1 MNRYA
6 FLQRLYSKTLKG
18 MINIFPLLASML
30 FTQMGV
36 CADSE
41 PRYVLFQYQGM
52 EGDMPVLPDLPAFVA
67 ELKEQFGASPADA
80 VRHVGFTPGLIS
92 SLNLPVEALRSR
104 VNQALDVAEQTGMP
118 VFFHM
123 DDMHFWWQRKDLHS
137 DPECI
142 EWSDF
147 PVLGKEQG
155 PVIER
160 YWLNWGSFIVFPA
173 PPPNF
178 ESPRFKEDVKKHLAE
193 GMGKPIVERL
203 ARWKITGKG
212 YLFAGIAV
220 GNETETPYDLR
231 PLLDT
236 PAGAEPTGQD
246 VSQGQPK
253 EVKMRRDEMVRGGF
267 HALQMRGYTREKVEG
282 LATEKGKTYDEV
294 ISELR
299 HEVAHDYTEFRSR
312 ILHEAGVP
320 RERIYTHFVSSMRSF
335 IAKHMGGIMVDRFPD
350 IKYSVNSYSRPGYT
364 LTRNTTDLVDLSAKL
379 KEARSTVGNDMGTAW
394 AGVETYCTTEQP
406 GRPQTR
412 EEYEA
417 YLGGLFAHD
426 MCLINVYGWNVP
438 QTGEGSQFSVKNAPG
453 VIEAIQNWI
462 SGKALP
468 TDWVGEPSTVPD
480 AVQPHTPGSPPQSPT
495 ANLHGNMPSP
505 SLLQKVQGLEQ
516 RVQAWV
522 ISGGDPK
529 KFQPLAQQLG
539 SLLQAGNQVEAEK
552 VADQILAIVS
562 TAPVQEMASKS
573 ENGINPNMTPATLP
587 QKVQGLEQRVQAWVM
602 SGGDPQKVQP
612 LGQQL
617 GAHLGAGNQV
627 EAEKVVDQILAII
640 SAVPGQET
648 DTANQKGMEQSIPV
662 PGPQAFQNNTPPKSS
677 NPRPLEPGV
686 DTVEIPEVLRGAQ
699 WIWCEGE
706 AVPQNFYLYCRKRFT
721 VESPP
726 REASVHVTADSR
738 YILYVNDVF
747 VGCGPCRA
755 DQRYQYYET
764 YDLTP
769 FLKTGENV
777 ISAIVHQYGVSTH
790 SYTLGRGGFLLGAEM
805 AWEGGNTK
813 TIVTDG
819 TWRVLHAPTWKRPTP
834 RVCPAVMWIEEYDA
848 RQEIEGWRTPG
859 FDDSKW
865 LEPVLLGKPPVSPW
879 ERLIP
884 RDIPP
889 LLEREEFPVAVV
901 DQGTV
906 GDAPQHAVVR
916 FAEALGATPG
926 IIIYLHAWLNSSV
939 EQRVGLLLMS
949 QSQMPQIVSLGGLP
963 VQRSKNGGTLELD
976 LKAGW
981 NELLIKSLRLP
992 DSSEMS
998 LALLPLNKDPLK
1010 PIIWYAKKDT
1020 SARKDTV
1027 SIADPYGPA
1036 AGPSLDP
1043 GQALGQPFPPENS
1056 EYTGWKPLHL
1066 NWEQEDNV
1074 AVRMHF
1080 ETLSSG
1086 PSASLKNPE
1095 GLLKNDGNVAII
1107 QTAGTSDAYAVLD
1120 FGKVTSGFVRLKLNG
1135 VAGGIID
1142 LGYSEV
1148 FENGRTDI
1156 LREGPWYFADRY
1168 IMKDG
1173 PQEWELFFW
1182 KGFRYL
1188 QLDFRNCGKPI
1199 EVESVSLNFTS
1210 YPVEYR
1216 GAFECS
1222 DDLLNKIWNVG
1233 RHTLEV
1239 CMHDGYEDTPWREQ
1253 GQWLGDAQVEMLSN
1267 YYAFGDLKLGSKC
1280 LRQFAEGQT
1289 RSGLIPANWP
1299 ADLRMWP
1306 EPDEHPFGIPTFMAQ
1321 WVTMIL
1327 EYDLYSGDRAL
1338 MTSLYPHLLRLMDYF
1353 EGFIN
1358 RDGLLEDVPGFVFL
1372 DWTPDSE
1379 LMDMPPASK
1388 GVLTGMNC
1396 HYRRALLDAAIIA
1409 GIMGD
1414 EEHRSTWRKLA
1425 AIVKEQINTRFWDE
1439 ERGIYIHGFRD
1450 GQPISRAAVH
1460 DSVLA
1465 IYADIAPPDRAN
1477 RALDNLFGTSPV
1489 AAVQMGSPFFY
1500 HFYLQAFR
1508 KTGRDKEALVNT
1520 RRDYGKMLDAGATT
1534 WWEHFNGMASRS
1546 HAWSTGPSYDL
1557 SANVLGVT
1565 PLESGFSHFRVAPEP
1580 SDLTWAKG
1588 VVPTPKGNIDLHWEL
1603 ENGNFVLT
1611 VNAPFESEFEL
1622 SVPAA
1627 DLASAKLDGESTPT
1641 RQEYSEE
1648 RARFWVNGPGQF
1660 VVKASKAPSIDKGP
1674 VPPEEPKYLLFWSSP
1689 GQAGELVKK
1698 IGMKGDGRTRL
1709 LAFGMPTATYEV
1721 EEHLPELIRSAFA
1734 AAKKNDIAV
1743 MLHFDFHLHWKNRPD
1758 LWNWFDPDQPG
1769 YNPDNKYN
1777 VEWHGW
1783 DGPPNKVRYLD
1794 YGMLERIAPHMC
1806 FTSDKVRAEITRIVS
1821 KVIGPVLREEI
1832 DKLKTTGKEALFA
1845 GVLVGLE
1852 PGVDD
1857 YSDPNPEQAKM
1868 MKEDGVL
1875 SGPLGYRALL
1885 DRGFG
1890 VGKPP
1895 ADFRQELAKIIQE
1908 TIAFWCKQFVDAG
1921 IPSNK
1926 LYPHVAAPAPIEMT
1940 CAPIWTAFNEYC
1952 RPGWSTYAVMVL
1964 APNFNAIYDELAKHG
1979 NPPWAGVEAN
1989 AGFPGSVVDWETYL
2003 GWHYNHGCVLV
2014 GVNMGATGED
2024 LPKRLDDSAFG
2035 EEALA
2040 AYHKFLD
2047 GQSLVEKVI
2056 STDQPQ
2062 FRIET
2067 KMMRVQKAMRRWL
2080 ASGKPPLA
2088 VAKLLEGVQPLME
2101 AKKYDEI
2108 EKLLDQALEML
2119 GENDATPSVYGQK

>member
-1 MNRYA
+1 MRRVTL
-6 FLQRLYSKTLKG
+6 LQRLYPRILKG
-18 MINIFPLLASML
+18 GMTLFSLFASML
-30 FTQMGV
+30 FSQMGV
-36 CADSE
+36 YADSE
-41 PRYVLFQYQGM
+41 PRYVLFQFQGM

-67 ELKEQFGASPADA
+67 ELKEQFGAQPADA

-92 SLNLPVEALRSR
+92 SLNLPVETLRSR

-137 DPECI
+137 DPECV

-147 PVLGKEQG
+147 PAPGETQG

-178 ESPRFKEDVKKHLAE
+178 ESPRFKEDVKQHLAE
-193 GMGKPIVERL
+193 GMGKPIAERL
-203 ARWKITGKG
+203 ARWKTAGKG

-231 PLLDT
+231 PLLNT
-236 PAGAEPTGQD
+236 PAGAEPDGQE

-267 HALQMRGYTREKVEG
+267 HALQMRGYTRDKVQS
-282 LATEKGKTYDEV
+282 LAAETGKTYDEV

-299 HEVAHDYTEFRSR
+299 HEVAHDYAEFRSR
-312 ILHEAGVP
+312 ILNEAGVP
-320 RERIYTHFVSSMRSF
+320 RERIYTHFVSAMRSF
-335 IAKHMGGIMVDRFPD
+335 IAKHMGGIMVDRCPD
-350 IKYSVNSYSRPGYT
+350 VKYSVNAYSRPGYT

-379 KEARSTVGNDMGTAW
+379 KEAHSTVGKDMGTAW

-438 QTGEGSQFSVKNAPG
+438 QTGEGSQFSVKKAPG
-453 VIEAIQNWI
+453 VIEAIQNWV
-462 SGKALP
+462 SGKTLP
-468 TDWVGEPSTVPD
+468 ANWEGVAPSDWTPPPNPAQSTASNSIPRPPTSTLQTKMLPPSM
-480 AVQPHTPGSPPQSPT
+480 Q
-495 ANLHGNMPSP
+495 
-505 SLLQKVQGLEQ
+505 QKMQGLEQ
-516 RVQAWV
+516 RVQTW
-522 ISGGDPK
+522 ITSGGDPGK
-529 KFQPLAQQLG
+529 LH
-539 SLLQAGNQVEAEK
+539 
-552 VADQILAIVS
+552 
-562 TAPVQEMASKS
+562 
-573 ENGINPNMTPATLP
+573 
-587 QKVQGLEQRVQAWVM
+587 
-602 SGGDPQKVQP
+602 P
-612 LGQQL
+612 LGQRVGPL
-617 GAHLGAGNQV
+617 VEAGNFT
-627 EAEKVVDQILAII
+627 EAEKVVDQIIAVI
-640 SAVPGQET
+640 STSPDHRTTPSGDSGKPG
-648 DTANQKGMEQSIPV
+648 DTPLSPPV
-662 PGPQAFQNNTPPKSS
+662 PRKISPQEEQ
-677 NPRPLEPGV
+677 
-686 DTVEIPEVLRGAQ
+686 TVAKQGEAEIEIPEVLRTAE

-706 AVPQNFYLYCRKRFT
+706 AVPQNFYLYCRKSFT

-738 YILYVNDVF
+738 YILYINGKF
-747 VGCGPCRA
+747 VGRGPCRA

-769 FLKTGENV
+769 FLQIGENV
-777 ISAIVHQYGVSTH
+777 ISTIVHQYGVSTH

-805 AWEGGNTK
+805 TWNGGNSK
-813 TIVTDG
+813 SIVTDG
-819 TWRVLHAPTWKRPTP
+819 TWRVLPAPTWKRPTP
-834 RVCPAVMWIEEYDA
+834 RICPAVMWIEEYDA

-865 LEPVLLGKPPVSPW
+865 QEPVLLGKHPVSPW

-901 DQGTV
+901 DQGSV

-916 FAEALGATPG
+916 FAEALGDTPG
-926 IIIYLHAWLNSSV
+926 IVIYLHAWLKSST

-949 QSQMPQIVSLGGLP
+949 QSQMPQIVSLGGSP

-981 NELLIKSLRLP
+981 NELLIKSLRMP
-992 DSSEMS
+992 DSSEIK
-998 LALLPLNKDPLK
+998 LALVPLSEDPVQ
-1010 PIIWYAKKDT
+1010 PITWFTDKNPDCPENTAG
-1020 SARKDTV
+1020 V
-1027 SIADPYGPA
+1027 
-1036 AGPSLDP
+1036 AGPFASQTGSAFDP
-1043 GQALGQPFPPENS
+1043 GQSLGHPFPPES
-1056 EYTGWKPLHL
+1056 SDYTGWKPLPL
-1066 NWEQEDNV
+1066 EWVQEDNI
-1074 AVRMHF
+1074 AVRMQY
-1080 ETLSSG
+1080 EPLSSG
-1086 PSASLKNPE
+1086 DPSGLKNSE
-1095 GLLKNDGNVAII
+1095 GLLKDDGNPAIVC
-1107 QTAGTSDAYAVLD
+1107 TSEKGDAYAVLD
-1120 FGKVTSGFVRLKLNG
+1120 FGKETSGFVRLKMNG
-1135 VAGGIID
+1135 VTGGIID

-1148 FENGRTDI
+1148 FENGRADI
-1156 LREGPWYFADRY
+1156 LREGPWFFADRY

-1173 PQEWELFFW
+1173 PQKWELFFW

-1188 QLDFRNCGKPI
+1188 QLDFRNCNKPV

-1222 DDLLNKIWNVG
+1222 DDLLNKIWKVG

-1280 LRQFAEGQT
+1280 LRQFAEAQT
-1289 RSGLIPANWP
+1289 STGLIPANWP
-1299 ADLRMWP
+1299 ADVKMWP
-1306 EPDEHPFGIPTFMAQ
+1306 QPDEHPFGIPTFMAQ

-1338 MTSLYPHLLRLMDYF
+1338 MPSLYPHVLRLMEYF
-1353 EGFIN
+1353 EGFRN
-1358 RDGLLEDVPGFVFL
+1358 SDGLLEDVPGFVFF

-1379 LMDMPPASK
+1379 LMDMPPASR

-1396 HYRRALLDAAIIA
+1396 HYYRALQDATVIAAI
-1409 GIMGD
+1409 MND
-1414 EEHRSTWRKLA
+1414 EEHSRAWLERA
-1425 AIVKEQINTRFWDE
+1425 ALVQKQINTRFWDE
-1439 ERGIYIHGFRD
+1439 ERGIYIHGIRD
-1450 GQPISRAAVH
+1450 GRPITRAAVH
-1460 DSVLA
+1460 DSLLA
-1465 IYADIAPPDRAN
+1465 IYAGIAPPDRAT
-1477 RALDNLFGTSPV
+1477 RALNGLFGEAPLP
-1489 AAVQMGSPFFY
+1489 AVHIGSPFFY
-1500 HFYLQAFR
+1500 HFYLEALR
-1508 KTGRDKEALVNT
+1508 KTGWNDKALASI
-1520 RRDYGKMLDAGATT
+1520 RRDYGRMLDAGATT
-1534 WWEHFNGMASRS
+1534 WWEHFDGQASRS

-1557 SANVLGVT
+1557 PAKVLGVT
-1565 PLESGFSHFRVAPEP
+1565 PLESGFSRFRVSPEP

-1588 VVPTPKGNIDLHWEL
+1588 VVPTPKGHIDLHWEQ
-1603 ENGNFVLT
+1603 ENGTFVLS
-1611 VNAPFESEFEL
+1611 VNAPFASEIEL

-1627 DLASAKLDGESTPT
+1627 DLASAALAGESTPT
-1641 RQEYSEE
+1641 RQEYSDG
-1648 RARFWVNGPGQF
+1648 RARFWVNGPGHF
-1660 VVKASKAPSIDKGP
+1660 LVKASKASSLNKGTFP
-1674 VPPEEPKYLLFWSSP
+1674 TEEPKYLLFWTSP
-1689 GQAGELVKK
+1689 DKAGELVRK

-1709 LAFGMPTATYEV
+1709 LGFGMPTPTYEV
-1721 EEHLPELIRSAFA
+1721 EKQLPGLIRNAFTEA
-1734 AAKKNDIAV
+1734 IKNDVAV

-1758 LWNWFDPDQPG
+1758 LWNWFDPDQSS

-1806 FTSDKVRAEITRIVS
+1806 FTSQKVRAEITRIVS
-1821 KVIGPVLREEI
+1821 DVIGPVLREEI
-1832 DKLKTTGKEALFA
+1832 GKLKTAGKEVLFA

-1852 PGVDD
+1852 PGIDD
-1857 YSDPNPEQAKM
+1857 YSDPTPEQAKM
-1868 MKEDGVL
+1868 MKEDGVMAR
-1875 SGPLGYRALL
+1875 PLGYRALL
-1885 DRGFG
+1885 DRGFSA
-1890 VGKPP
+1890 GKPP

-1921 IPSNK
+1921 IPSDK

-1964 APNFNAIYDELAKHG
+1964 GPNFNAIYDELAKHG

-2040 AYHKFLD
+2040 AYRKFLG
-2047 GQSLVEKVI
+2047 GQTLVEKVI
-2056 STDQPQ
+2056 SADQPR

-2067 KMMRVQKAMRRWL
+2067 KMMRVQKAMRRSL
-2080 ASGKPPLA
+2080 ASGTPPLA
-2088 VAKLLEGVQPLME
+2088 VAKLLEGVQQLMT
-2101 AKKYDEI
+2101 AGKYGEI

-2119 GENDATPSVYGQK
+2119 GETEAAPSVYGQK